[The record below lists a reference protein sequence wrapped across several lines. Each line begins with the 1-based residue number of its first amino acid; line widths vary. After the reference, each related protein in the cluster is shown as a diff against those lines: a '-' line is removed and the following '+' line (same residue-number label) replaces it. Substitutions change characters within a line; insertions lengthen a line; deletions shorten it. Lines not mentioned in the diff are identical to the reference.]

1 MAQRIDPHELLL
13 TWRRRFTH
21 LKRSHY
27 RACSYFEI
35 RNRVFAVIT
44 IIFAASA
51 PPLTYVATKLNLES
65 DPMVLVVGTLVAAL
79 AGMLATLQIFF
90 RDSERA
96 ERHRVAGA
104 TYAKLEG
111 DTERV
116 LAFPPGDEKALLHE
130 VEKIRDEWTRLTGAS
145 PVIPEWI
152 FRKVESEIEQ
162 APRVQQGSSDAKC
175 EIDVQQSIQPDRR
188 EGAAPG

>member
-1 MAQRIDPHELLL
+1 MAQRIDPYELLL

-27 RACSYFEI
+27 RSCSYFEI

-65 DPMVLVVGTLVAAL
+65 EPVVLIFGTLVAAL

-111 DTERV
+111 DTECV
-116 LAFPPGDEKALLHE
+116 LAFPPGDEKALLNE

-145 PVIPEWI
+145 PVIPEWL
-152 FRKVESEIEQ
+152 FRKVEREIEV
-162 APRVQQGSSDAKC
+162 APQVHQGSSDAKC
-175 EIDVQQSIQPDRR
+175 RTDAHQSVQPDRR
-188 EGAAPG
+188 EDAASG